1 MKRFNDG
8 FTLVELMVAMA
19 MASIVVAVIYTAY
32 DVQTRIYTEQDR
44 AAEMQQNLRAAM
56 AFMQREA
63 RMAGYNP
70 SGGKDNSCDAQ
81 TGAPKK
87 VAPGVH
93 TATATSFGFSMDLNE
108 DGDCGDTG
116 ENVTYSIYT
125 DGDGI
130 QKLGRAAPNVN
141 QAIAEH
147 VTNIDFVY
155 LFPPPKVGAPIKD
168 APTQAPAATK
178 LDDIVSVQI
187 SLLARS
193 KQANLKAA
201 TTSSY
206 PVAMPDPYGKS
217 TTVLT
222 ATWGPFTDSYKRQV
236 LTASVNCRNMGL

>member
-87 VAPGVH
+87 VAPGIH

-125 DGDGI
+125 DIDGI
-130 QKLGRAAPNVN
+130 QNLGRAAPTVN
-141 QAIAEH
+141 QSIAENI
-147 VTNIDFVY
+147 TNIDLVY
-155 LFPPPKVGAPIKD
+155 LFQPPKQGATTGTNPTH
-168 APTQAPAATK
+168 APTATK
-178 LDDIVSVQI
+178 LKDVVAVQVA
-187 SLLARS
+187 LLARS
-193 KQANLKAA
+193 KQMDRKAA
-201 TTSSY
+201 VTNSFT
-206 PVAMPDPYGKS
+206 VAMPDVYGVS
-217 TTVLT
+217 GAGGTI
-222 ATWGPFTDSYKRQV
+222 WGPFTDSFKRQL
-236 LTASVNCRNMGL
+236 LTATVNCRNMGL